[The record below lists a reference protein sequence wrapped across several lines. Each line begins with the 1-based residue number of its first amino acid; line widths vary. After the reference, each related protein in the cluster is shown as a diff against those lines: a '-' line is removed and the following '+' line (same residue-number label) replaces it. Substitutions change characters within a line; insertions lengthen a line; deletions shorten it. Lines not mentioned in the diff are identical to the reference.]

1 MEMTEEITEVMTT
14 NFDLTFAP
22 DTADVPGVIQNSLP
36 RFLIVYISYI
46 IIGITGVLGNGL
58 VLIVLLNTRDMW
70 DATNLL
76 IANQSLID
84 FFGSLS
90 VIAFKVVPVPPFET
104 AGPVLARYLCYL
116 WYPNFFPWSFS
127 FTSVLNLVFISFE
140 RFYAVRYP
148 IRYRSNF
155 TIKPAFAASIL
166 AWIMGMGWGS
176 FLPATSSLENGICR
190 RHVWPRQDTAAVVS
204 GLTFFVC
211 YLAPLFTMIS
221 IYTYIGHVLKM
232 GGAIKKFEDQ
242 AAGSQPA
249 EATVPRPP
257 PARSYRQIARR
268 KVMTT
273 MIIVTVTSLL
283 CWTPSNLYFIAY
295 ASGANIDFTSFW
307 GSSVQCIL
315 LSNNSINPFIYIF
328 KYQKF
333 QNGLRRLLRLG
344 DSRSPAGEGTRDSK
358 AESTNMA

>member
-1 MEMTEEITEVMTT
+1 MDMTEDITEKMTT

-22 DTADVPGVIQNSLP
+22 DAADVPGVIQNSLP
-36 RFLIVYISYI
+36 RFMIVYISYI

-58 VLIVLLNTRDMW
+58 VLIVFLNTRDMW

-90 VIAFKVVPVPPFET
+90 VIAFEVVPVPPFET
-104 AGPVLARYLCYL
+104 AGPVLKGYLCYI
-116 WYPNFFPWSFS
+116 WYTHFFVWAFNY
-127 FTSVLNLVFISFE
+127 TSIFNLVFINFE

-166 AWIMGMGWGS
+166 AWIIGMGWGW

-190 RHVWPRQDTAAVVS
+190 IPVLPTPNTGMVAS
-204 GLTFFVC
+204 GFTIFFL
-211 YLAPLFTMIS
+211 YIAPLFIMIT
-221 IYTYIGHVLKM
+221 IYTYIGYVLKR
-232 GGAIKKFEDQ
+232 GVATKKFQDQ

-249 EATVPRPP
+249 GA
-257 PARSYRQIARR
+257 ARGFREIARR

-273 MIIVTVTSLL
+273 LIIVTVTSLV
-283 CWTPSNLYFIAY
+283 CWTPSNLYYMALAF
-295 ASGANIDFTSFW
+295 GANIDVIGFW
-307 GSSVQCIL
+307 GSSVRCIQF
-315 LSNNSINPFIYIF
+315 SNNSINPFIYVF

-344 DSRSPAGEGTRDSK
+344 DSRSPAGEGTRDSNP
-358 AESTNMA
+358 ESTNMA

>member
-1 MEMTEEITEVMTT
+1 MEITEEITEVMTT
-14 NFDLTFAP
+14 NFDLISDP
-22 DTADVPGVIQNSLP
+22 DIRNSIP
-36 RFLIVYISYI
+36 RFLILYIAHI
-46 IIGITGVLGNGL
+46 ILGITGILGNGL

-90 VIAFKVVPVPPFET
+90 VIAFKVVPVPHFET
-104 AGPVLARYLCYL
+104 AGPVLARYLCYV
-116 WYPNFFPWSFS
+116 WYPNFFVWSFN
-127 FTSVLNLVFISFE
+127 FTSIFNLVFISFE

-155 TIKPAFAASIL
+155 TIRPALAASIL
-166 AWIMGMGWGS
+166 AWTMGMVWGW
-176 FLPATSSLENGICR
+176 FLPASFSLENGICR
-190 RHVWPRQDTAAVVS
+190 RHDWPTQDTAAVVS
-204 GLTFFVC
+204 GLSFFVL
-211 YLAPLFTMIS
+211 YLAPLFIMIT
-221 IYTYIGHVLKM
+221 IYTYIGHVLKR
-232 GGAIKKFEDQ
+232 GGAAKKFQDQ
-242 AAGSQPA
+242 AAGSQTA
-249 EATVPRPP
+249 EAAGPQPGA
-257 PARSYRQIARR
+257 ARSYREIARR
-268 KVMTT
+268 KVLTT

-307 GSSVQCIL
+307 GLSVQCIL
-315 LSNNSINPFIYIF
+315 LFNNSINPFIYIF

-344 DSRSPAGEGTRDSK
+344 DSRSPAGERTRDSK
-358 AESTNMA
+358 SDSANMA